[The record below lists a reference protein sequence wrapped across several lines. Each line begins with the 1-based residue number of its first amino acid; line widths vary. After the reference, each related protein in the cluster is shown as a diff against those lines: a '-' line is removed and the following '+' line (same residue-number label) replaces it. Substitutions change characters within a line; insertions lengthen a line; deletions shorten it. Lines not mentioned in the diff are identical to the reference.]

1 MATFVA
7 ALSLLSACSGAPTPA
22 PSIEASPD
30 RSTPETTTAPEADGD
45 ADPDT
50 DELTSDDP
58 PTTLAA
64 EEELGRSTV
73 TLLDVGEE
81 PHRELRYAF
90 SQTQTPVAGTFT
102 ATYGVSGTD
111 AAGEPLPDRAP
122 VTVAAPTEV
131 AVVEVDDDGTATVT
145 FGYGSAEVTDPG
157 GLEGPEL
164 AAVESTLEALAE
176 VQATYRVDDR
186 GFVTLLDADAPDTD
200 ERAGGTDVTA
210 IARRVPAFVQPL
222 PAEPVGVGARWTV
235 TTAIEVGGLPVV
247 HTVSVELLERDGEL
261 LELLF
266 TIDEAD
272 PAAGSEDVDPS
283 ADRTLTI
290 SSLSVDGG
298 GNVTTRLDRP
308 VPIGAAKGLTAE
320 LQLELTR
327 GDERTRFDRTILSD
341 ASLETDG

>member
-30 RSTPETTTAPEADGD
+30 GAAPGTTTAPEAGS
-45 ADPDT
+45 DT

-64 EEELGRSTV
+64 EEDLGRTTV

-90 SQTQTPVAGTFT
+90 SQTPTPVAGTFT

-145 FGYGSAEVTDPG
+145 FDYGSGEVTDPG
-157 GLEGPEL
+157 ALEGPDL
-164 AAVESTLEALAE
+164 AAVESTLEALTE

-186 GFVTLLDADAPDTD
+186 GFVTLLDADGPDTGAG
-200 ERAGGTDVTA
+200 AGGTDVTA

-235 TTAIEVGGLPVV
+235 TTTIEVGGVPVV

-283 ADRTLTI
+283 ADTLTI

-320 LQLELTR
+320 LQLEVTR